1 MSSPSQPEA
10 SSAVQPVSAATRRRL
25 QQSFEHATRNANKGD
40 HDYAHNMYTQCVV
53 GDPGN
58 LIYAQA
64 FLANLHRKYN
74 NNKKGGKLAALKGAG
89 HKASIKKA
97 VAKKDWIG
105 AIKSGCDMLAL
116 NPWDIP
122 SLVAMSKACEA
133 LGHDECQLYYLRSA
147 LDVNPKELEVNRL
160 AGLALERMGQF
171 DQAIACWHRVEQI
184 KPGDEEAQRM
194 ISNLTINKTIQQG
207 RYEEKATGEDSSEK
221 ASAKLKTAAG
231 EKDESRTRTRE
242 DQLRDSIVRSPAD
255 IPAYL
260 ELADL
265 YAREDRLDDAEQILG
280 KALDASGGGDH
291 VVRERLEEL
300 QIERARQ
307 RVELADARA
316 VREKTEESIHL
327 ARQVRSDANRLE
339 LEIYAARCERNP
351 ANPALHF
358 ELGLRLKRAGRMNEA
373 IQNLQTAKGDA
384 RRKGAVLLELGECFH
399 HIKQY
404 KLALT
409 HYDHAVEVSGEREP
423 ETKKL
428 ALYRAGKLAMGLKD
442 LDAAEKYLTQLAEV
456 DFGYK
461 DVAGCLDK
469 LNQMRHNDGTS

>member
-10 SSAVQPVSAATRRRL
+10 SGTAQPVSAATRRRL
-25 QQSFEHATRNANKGD
+25 QQSFEHATRNAAKGD
-40 HDYAHNMYTQCVV
+40 HDYAHNMFTQCVV

-58 LIYAQA
+58 LVYLQA

-74 NNKKGGKLAALKGAG
+74 NNKKGSKLAALKGAG
-89 HKASIKKA
+89 HKASFKKSL
-97 VAKKDWIG
+97 AKKDWTG
-105 AIKSGCDMLAL
+105 AIKSACEMLAL

-122 SLVAMSKACEA
+122 SLVAIAKSCEA
-133 LGHDECQLYYLRSA
+133 LGHDEGQLFCLRSA
-147 LDVNPKELEVNRL
+147 LDVNPKEIEVNRL

-171 DQAIACWHRVEQI
+171 DQAIACWHRVEQA

-207 RYEEKATGEDSSEK
+207 RYEEKATGEERSDRGT
-221 ASAKLKTAAG
+221 AKRPDGA
-231 EKDESRTRTRE
+231 EPESRPRTRE
-242 DQLRDSIVRSPAD
+242 EQLLESIARDPTA

-265 YAREDRLDDAEQILG
+265 HARGDRLDDAQKILS
-280 KALDASGGGDH
+280 KALDASGGGDQ

-300 QIERARQ
+300 EIERARR
-307 RVELADARA
+307 RVELAEQRA
-316 VREKTEESIHL
+316 AREKTEEAIQL
-327 ARQVRSDANRLE
+327 VRQVKADANRLE
-339 LEIYAARCERNP
+339 LEIYAARCEQNP
-351 ANPALHF
+351 SKPGLHF

-373 IQNLQTAKGDA
+373 IQNLQNAKGDA
-384 RRKGAVLLELGECFH
+384 RHKAAVLLELGECFH

-404 KLALT
+404 RLAMT
-409 HYDHAVEVSGEREP
+409 HYDHAVQASGEREA

-442 LDAAEKYLTQLAEV
+442 LQAAEKYLTELAEL

-461 DVAGCLDK
+461 DVAACLDK
-469 LNQMRHNDGTS
+469 LSQMRHNEPSG